1 MSFDPISEK
10 ISTIMSR
17 ESETVFE
24 TENLEKLF
32 VGFAVQ
38 AEKQMTEEMMMPK
51 KKVIVISGPTGVG
64 KTDFVHELAK
74 QIGGEI
80 ISADSMQV
88 YRKMTV
94 GTSKPPIAMRQEVPY
109 HLVDVRDVDDYYNV
123 VDFYYEA
130 RHACQEILSRGGVP
144 IVVGGSG
151 FYIHSL
157 IYGPPSGPPS
167 VPELRKRLDE
177 EIEKFGIEPLY
188 ERLRQ
193 LDPQYASTITK
204 CDKQKVIRALEIIT
218 LSGQPVS
225 RHLWRR
231 QGKPRNFNFRCWF
244 IFRPKE
250 ILYNRIND
258 RCNKMIDEGLVD
270 EVVRLKQMGLL
281 ENPSAAQAIGYRQA
295 LDFLETAQTEQDYK
309 NFINEFMRGSRKY
322 AKRQF
327 TWFRKEPLFRWLD
340 LELHDP
346 EVAREMIRQ
355 DYEAR

>member
-1 MSFDPISEK
+1 MTKESDI
-10 ISTIMSR
+10 TIEA
-17 ESETVFE
+17 ESSIER
-24 TENLEKLF
+24 LF

-38 AEKQMTEEMMMPK
+38 AQKQMTEELIMPK
-51 KKVIVISGPTGVG
+51 KRVIVISGPTCVG
-64 KTDFVHELAK
+64 KTEFVHELAK
-74 QIGGEI
+74 EMGGEV

-88 YRKMTV
+88 YKEMNI
-94 GTSKPPIAMRQEVPY
+94 GTAKPPKEYLQQVPY
-109 HLVDVRDVDDYYNV
+109 HLVDTQLIDDHYNV

-130 RHACQEILSRGGVP
+130 RHACQEILARGGVP
-144 IVVGGSG
+144 IIAGGSG

-167 VPELRKRLDE
+167 VPELRKQLEE

-193 LDPQYASTITK
+193 IDPQYAATITK

-218 LSGQPVS
+218 LSGKQVS

-244 IFRPKE
+244 LFRPKE
-250 ILYNRIND
+250 VLYKRID
-258 RCNKMIDEGLVD
+258 QRCDEMIKEGLIE
-270 EVVRLKQMGLL
+270 EVSQLKQLGLL
-281 ENPSAAQAIGYRQA
+281 ENPSASQAIGYRQA
-295 LDFLETAQTEQDYK
+295 LDFLQTQMTQEDLK
-309 NFINEFMRGSRKY
+309 RFEEEFKRATRKY

-327 TWFRKEPLFRWLD
+327 TWFRKEPLFRWIDLD
-340 LELHDP
+340 LHDP
-346 EVAREMIRQ
+346 EVARDIIRQ